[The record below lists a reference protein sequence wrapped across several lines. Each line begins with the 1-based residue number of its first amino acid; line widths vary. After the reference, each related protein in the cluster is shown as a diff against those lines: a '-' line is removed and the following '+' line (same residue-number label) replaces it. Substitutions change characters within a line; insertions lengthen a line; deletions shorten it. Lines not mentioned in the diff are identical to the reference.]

1 VLFVETAPS
10 ADCNLDALKQHLGK
24 RLARMKVPDTI
35 IVTDKLP
42 RIGIGKIDKARL
54 MDLYREWGDSH
65 GAD

>member
-1 VLFVETAPS
+1 
-10 ADCNLDALKQHLGK
+10 
-24 RLARMKVPDTI
+24 
-35 IVTDKLP
+35 VTDKLP